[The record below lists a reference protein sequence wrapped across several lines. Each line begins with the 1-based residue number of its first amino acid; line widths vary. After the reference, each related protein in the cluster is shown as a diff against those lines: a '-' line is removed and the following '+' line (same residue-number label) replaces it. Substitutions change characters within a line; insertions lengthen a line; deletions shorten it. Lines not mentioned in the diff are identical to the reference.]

1 MYVCSGAKLDVQ
13 LHVKVALLCVG
24 GGAAFRRRPAAAAA
38 FAAASRRHYDDARH
52 AIILKSMAKS
62 AR

>member
-1 MYVCSGAKLDVQ
+1 MYVLKLYLARRHCGVGGSSG
-13 LHVKVALLCVG
+13 VACG
-24 GGAAFRRRPAAAAA
+24 GGAAAQPCESCITPAA
-38 FAAASRRHYDDARH
+38 DARH

>member
-1 MYVCSGAKLDVQ
+1 MYVLKLYLARRHCGVE
-13 LHVKVALLCVG
+13 G
-24 GGAAFRRRPAAAAA
+24 GGGVAWWRAASAAQPCESCITPAA
-38 FAAASRRHYDDARH
+38 DARH

>member
-1 MYVCSGAKLDVQ
+1 MYVLKLY
-13 LHVKVALLCVG
+13 LARRHCGGVG
-24 GGAAFRRRPAAAAA
+24 GGGVVCGVGGAAAQPCESCITPAA
-38 FAAASRRHYDDARH
+38 DARH

>member
-24 GGAAFRRRPAAAAA
+24 GGGVSPF
-38 FAAASRRHYDDARH
+38 SNDDARH